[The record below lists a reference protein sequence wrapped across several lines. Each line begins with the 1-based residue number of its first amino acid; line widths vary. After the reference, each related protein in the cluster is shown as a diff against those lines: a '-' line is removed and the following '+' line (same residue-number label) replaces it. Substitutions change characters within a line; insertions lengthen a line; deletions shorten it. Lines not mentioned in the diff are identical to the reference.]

1 MQCQVA
7 SSRQHFEG
15 SRSQAVS
22 LNCLTLKMKVVVH
35 FEMSLTVYHSLQ
47 FNLRKPS
54 DYFMRHKF
62 WYSKILRCTHIALM
76 CYVRTLEQTATFTS
90 FNVNR
95 LVLYNQGGRCL
106 LHSTCWVLIYTQ
118 TLFIFERL
126 TFPNTAAR
134 ISNLALL
141 SNLHSGNQE
150 YGWKITSVLS

>member
-1 MQCQVA
+1 VQGNKQPSA
-7 SSRQHFEG
+7 FRRITQSSSVFELSDTEDEG
-15 SRSQAVS
+15 CS
-22 LNCLTLKMKVVVH
+22 TL
-35 FEMSLTVYHSLQ
+35 EMSLTIYHSLQ

-54 DYFMRHKF
+54 YYFMHHKL

-76 CYVRTLEQTATFTS
+76 CYVWTLEQTETFTS

-126 TFPNTAAR
+126 TFQNTAAR
-134 ISNLALL
+134 TSNLALL
-141 SNLHSGNQE
+141 SSLHSGNQE
-150 YGWKITSVLS
+150 YGWKITSELN